1 MKRLLL
7 PLLLSAAALL
17 PGRALAQQKPALN
30 TAPPGTTPPPVRP
43 APVPRAP
50 AADTANVAP
59 TIPVYTPAPAG
70 QPAPVAPAP
79 ATPAALPQPSQGSP
93 SGFELP
99 GREQARKA
107 AQQHADQYTKL
118 FIYSGFGLGY
128 RSNYY
133 SDGGIF
139 NFGLSPAIGYRLND
153 RLAIGPGITYTY
165 VNYSFGR
172 NNPSLNLNN
181 IGVKVFGQLR
191 VIDQFFIHAEYEVT
205 RAELPLV
212 DQNNNYVIVNNQI
225 VTGSR
230 QVQSPLAGVGYR
242 SQFSNRAAAD
252 IVVLYNFQD
261 GYNSI
266 YANPVIRFNLLFNIG
281 H

>member
-43 APVPRAP
+43 APVSRAP

-70 QPAPVAPAP
+70 QPAPAAP
-79 ATPAALPQPSQGSP
+79 TPAALPQPSQESP

-128 RSNYY
+128 NSFN
-133 SDGGIF
+133 GIGLF
-139 NFGLSPAIGYRLND
+139 NASISPALGYRLTD
-153 RLAIGPGITYTY
+153 RISVGPGFSYAY
-165 VNYSFGR
+165 ANYS
-172 NNPSLNLNN
+172 
-181 IGVKVFGQLR
+181 IGNGYPNVSTSSIGYKAFAQVMVYDG
-191 VIDQFFIHAEYEVT
+191 FFVHGEYELT
-205 RAELPLV
+205 NAQFATDANGTLYF
-212 DQNNNYVIVNNQI
+212 NSTTNQFEKFNQ
-225 VTGSR
+225 
-230 QVQSPLAGVGYR
+230 QVRSPLAGIGYR

-252 IVVLYNFQD
+252 IIVLYNFND
-261 GYNSI
+261 TYNNRLYI
-266 YANPVIRFNLLFNIG
+266 NPVIRFNFLFNIG